1 MDHSCRRILHGTPF
15 DAVGRRRAGHRSSTA
30 RLAGEPPLGLRGARA
45 APRRFRHRRSRRF
58 LRCGWRGEGKQR
70 AHRRDRCLHAAAS
83 HRAGRGR
90 AERPRSER
98 SGDPGRRQGGGESG
112 RAAGRFA
119 RELGLPPLAGGDA
132 AGTRARRGSMKRIF
146 LLLVFF
152 ASTAAGQTYPSRPV
166 RWIVPFPPGGA
177 TDILARI
184 VAPELIA
191 RLKANPGKYNFGSS
205 GAGSSTHLTGELFK
219 LMTQTDI
226 NHIPYKGTGPLLN
239 DLMAGHV
246 SFAFDQITAVMSAVQ
261 AGKMRALGVA
271 SLERNAALPD
281 VPAIA
286 EVLPGFEATAWV
298 GIFSPARTPGEI
310 TNRIQS
316 ETRRILQ
323 LPEIAQRMRELGA
336 TPVANAPAEFS
347 AFVQKDTRK
356 WRELVQAARI
366 KIEQ

>member
-1 MDHSCRRILHGTPF
+1 
-15 DAVGRRRAGHRSSTA
+15 
-30 RLAGEPPLGLRGARA
+30 
-45 APRRFRHRRSRRF
+45 
-58 LRCGWRGEGKQR
+58 
-70 AHRRDRCLHAAAS
+70 
-83 HRAGRGR
+83 
-90 AERPRSER
+90 
-98 SGDPGRRQGGGESG
+98 
-112 RAAGRFA
+112 
-119 RELGLPPLAGGDA
+119 
-132 AGTRARRGSMKRIF
+132 MKRF
-146 LLLVFF
+146 FALLLFF
-152 ASTAAGQTYPSRPV
+152 ATTAVGQTYPSRPV

-184 VAPELIA
+184 VAQKMTESWGVAVVVENRAGAAGAIGSDAVAKAAPDGHTILMGTTSTHAVNPAINPKLPYDSLADFTAVTLVATFPNVLVAHPSTAATLQELIA

-298 GIFSPARTPGEI
+298 GIFAPARMPSEI
-310 TNRIQS
+310 TFKIQNEAKRIV
-316 ETRRILQ
+316 E
-323 LPEIAQRMRELGA
+323 LPDIAQRMRELGA
-336 TPVANAPAEFS
+336 TPVANAPAEFT
-347 AFVQKDTRK
+347 AFVRQDTAK
-356 WRELVQAARI
+356 WRELVRAAKI

>member
-1 MDHSCRRILHGTPF
+1 
-15 DAVGRRRAGHRSSTA
+15 
-30 RLAGEPPLGLRGARA
+30 
-45 APRRFRHRRSRRF
+45 
-58 LRCGWRGEGKQR
+58 
-70 AHRRDRCLHAAAS
+70 
-83 HRAGRGR
+83 
-90 AERPRSER
+90 
-98 SGDPGRRQGGGESG
+98 
-112 RAAGRFA
+112 
-119 RELGLPPLAGGDA
+119 
-132 AGTRARRGSMKRIF
+132 MKRF
-146 LLLVFF
+146 FALLLFF
-152 ASTAAGQTYPSRPV
+152 ATTAVGQTYPSRPV

-184 VAPELIA
+184 VAQKMTESWRVAVVVENRAGAAGAIGSDAVARAAPDGHTILMGTTSTHAVNPAINPKLPYDNLADFTAVTLVATFPNVLVAHPSTAATLQELIA

-246 SFAFDQITAVMSAVQ
+246 SFAFDQITAVISAVQ

-298 GIFSPARTPGEI
+298 GIFAPARMPSEI
-310 TNRIQS
+310 TLKLQNETKRIV
-316 ETRRILQ
+316 Q

-336 TPVANAPAEFS
+336 TPLANAPAEFT
-347 AFVQKDTRK
+347 AFVRQDTEK
-356 WRELVQAARI
+356 WRELVRAAKI

>member
-1 MDHSCRRILHGTPF
+1 
-15 DAVGRRRAGHRSSTA
+15 
-30 RLAGEPPLGLRGARA
+30 
-45 APRRFRHRRSRRF
+45 
-58 LRCGWRGEGKQR
+58 
-70 AHRRDRCLHAAAS
+70 
-83 HRAGRGR
+83 
-90 AERPRSER
+90 
-98 SGDPGRRQGGGESG
+98 
-112 RAAGRFA
+112 
-119 RELGLPPLAGGDA
+119 
-132 AGTRARRGSMKRIF
+132 MKRIF

-184 VAPELIA
+184 VAQKMTESWGVAVVVENRAGAAGAIGSEAVAKAAPDGYTILMGTTSTHAVNPAINPKLPYDNLADFTAVTLVATFPNVLVAHPSTASSLPELIA

-298 GIFSPARTPGEI
+298 GIFAPARMPSEI
-310 TNRIQS
+310 TFRIQN
-316 ETRRILQ
+316 ETKRIVH
-323 LPEIAQRMRELGA
+323 LPDIAQRMRELGA

>member
-1 MDHSCRRILHGTPF
+1 
-15 DAVGRRRAGHRSSTA
+15 
-30 RLAGEPPLGLRGARA
+30 
-45 APRRFRHRRSRRF
+45 
-58 LRCGWRGEGKQR
+58 
-70 AHRRDRCLHAAAS
+70 
-83 HRAGRGR
+83 
-90 AERPRSER
+90 
-98 SGDPGRRQGGGESG
+98 
-112 RAAGRFA
+112 
-119 RELGLPPLAGGDA
+119 
-132 AGTRARRGSMKRIF
+132 MKRIF

-184 VAPELIA
+184 VAQKMTESWGVAVVVENRAGAAGAIGSEAVAKAAPDGYTILMGTTSTHAVNPAINPKLPYDNLADFTAVTLVATFPNVLVAHPSTASSLPELIA

-271 SLERNAALPD
+271 SLERNPALPD

>member
-1 MDHSCRRILHGTPF
+1 
-15 DAVGRRRAGHRSSTA
+15 
-30 RLAGEPPLGLRGARA
+30 
-45 APRRFRHRRSRRF
+45 
-58 LRCGWRGEGKQR
+58 
-70 AHRRDRCLHAAAS
+70 
-83 HRAGRGR
+83 
-90 AERPRSER
+90 
-98 SGDPGRRQGGGESG
+98 
-112 RAAGRFA
+112 
-119 RELGLPPLAGGDA
+119 
-132 AGTRARRGSMKRIF
+132 MKRIF

-152 ASTAAGQTYPSRPV
+152 ASTAVGQTYPTRPV

-184 VAPELIA
+184 VAQKMSESWGVAVVVENRAGAAGAIGSDAVAKAAPDGHTILMGTTSTHAVNPAINPKLTYDNIADFTAVTLVATFPNVLVAHPSTAATLQELIA

-246 SFAFDQITAVMSAVQ
+246 SFAFDQITAVISAVQ

-271 SLERNAALPD
+271 SIERNPALPD

-286 EVLPGFEATAWV
+286 ELLPGFEATAWI
-298 GIFSPARTPGEI
+298 GIFAPARMPSEI
-310 TNRIQS
+310 TFRIQN
-316 ETRRILQ
+316 ETQRIVQ
-323 LPEIAQRMRELGA
+323 LPAIAQRMRELGA
-336 TPVANAPAEFS
+336 TPVANAPAEFA
-347 AFVQKDTRK
+347 AFVRQDTEK
-356 WRELVQAARI
+356 WRELVRTAKI

>member
-1 MDHSCRRILHGTPF
+1 
-15 DAVGRRRAGHRSSTA
+15 
-30 RLAGEPPLGLRGARA
+30 
-45 APRRFRHRRSRRF
+45 
-58 LRCGWRGEGKQR
+58 
-70 AHRRDRCLHAAAS
+70 
-83 HRAGRGR
+83 
-90 AERPRSER
+90 
-98 SGDPGRRQGGGESG
+98 
-112 RAAGRFA
+112 
-119 RELGLPPLAGGDA
+119 
-132 AGTRARRGSMKRIF
+132 MKRF
-146 LLLVFF
+146 FALLLFF
-152 ASTAAGQTYPSRPV
+152 ATTAVGQTYPSRPV

-184 VAPELIA
+184 VAQKMTESWGVAVVVENRAGAAGAIGSDAVAKAAPDGHTILMGTTSTHAVNPAINPKLPYDSLADFTAVTLVATFPNVLVAHPSTATTLQELIA

-298 GIFSPARTPGEI
+298 GIFAPARMPSGI
-310 TNRIQS
+310 TFKLQNETKRIV
-316 ETRRILQ
+316 Q

-336 TPVANAPAEFS
+336 TPLANAPAEFT
-347 AFVQKDTRK
+347 AFVRQDTEK
-356 WRELVQAARI
+356 WRELVRAAKI

>member
-1 MDHSCRRILHGTPF
+1 
-15 DAVGRRRAGHRSSTA
+15 
-30 RLAGEPPLGLRGARA
+30 
-45 APRRFRHRRSRRF
+45 
-58 LRCGWRGEGKQR
+58 
-70 AHRRDRCLHAAAS
+70 
-83 HRAGRGR
+83 
-90 AERPRSER
+90 
-98 SGDPGRRQGGGESG
+98 
-112 RAAGRFA
+112 
-119 RELGLPPLAGGDA
+119 
-132 AGTRARRGSMKRIF
+132 MKR
-146 LLLVFF
+146 FF
-152 ASTAAGQTYPSRPV
+152 ALLFFFATTAVGQTYPSRPV

-184 VAPELIA
+184 VAQKMTESWRVAVVVENRAGAAGAIGSDAVARAAPDGHTILMGTTSTHAVNPAINPKLPYDSLADFTAVTLVATFPNVLVAHPSTAATLQELIA

-298 GIFSPARTPGEI
+298 GIFAPARMPSEI
-310 TNRIQS
+310 TFKIRN
-316 ETRRILQ
+316 ETRRIVQ
-323 LPEIAQRMRELGA
+323 LPDIAQRMRELGA
-336 TPVANAPAEFS
+336 TPVANAPAEFT
-347 AFVQKDTRK
+347 AFVRQDTEK
-356 WRELVQAARI
+356 WRELVRAAKI